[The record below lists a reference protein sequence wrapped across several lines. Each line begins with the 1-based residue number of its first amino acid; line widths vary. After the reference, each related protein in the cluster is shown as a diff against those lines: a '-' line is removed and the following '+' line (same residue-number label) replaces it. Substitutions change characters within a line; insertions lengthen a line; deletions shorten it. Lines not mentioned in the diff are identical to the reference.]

1 MEKYFNRADTAQI
14 GTIGPGNRDGYRGAP
29 KTVASAALAIGSNSN
44 SRGHKRTVCTSHK
57 RVILALGEKCKLIRG
72 NGAWLSSFS

>member
-29 KTVASAALAIGSNSN
+29 KTVASSALAIGSI
-44 SRGHKRTVCTSHK
+44 
-57 RVILALGEKCKLIRG
+57 VILAGIKELFARRTKELY
-72 NGAWLSSFS
+72 